1 MYKIFIDCHHFAV
14 VGIGFTNEVFQVEEN
29 QLFAEVCA
37 AVINGTLER
46 KVIVSLTTENGSAH
60 GQCDL
65 RRQESVCVS
74 VIVTVD

>member
-1 MYKIFIDCHHFAV
+1 MYKIFIDCHHFVV
-14 VGIGFTNEVFQVEEN
+14 VGIGFTNEVFQAEEN

-60 GQCDL
+60 G
-65 RRQESVCVS
+65 
-74 VIVTVD
+74 